1 MKIQEMSSTYIRFS
15 IIPSLC
21 YCYFISAKIPKGIP
35 RLISL
40 LPIIY
45 IFTILPL
52 YYSSPFIIGC
62 TTFSITWLSNF
73 KLLLFAFGQG
83 PLCKNGSTKMLS
95 LPIFISIAALPLR
108 MKQKNFTQ
116 KEKIPL
122 NLAGKLIF
130 FAVILEI
137 IFHHK
142 SEIHQKMVLICYCLM
157 IFLLIDILIA
167 FFNSIFRIFVG
178 LESEPPS
185 NEPYLSTSL
194 QDFWARRW
202 NLTVTNTLRLTVY
215 NPVRLVLFEVVGQ
228 EWAQGVAI
236 LATFVV
242 SGLMHELIFCYVTR
256 VSPTWEMTSFFVIH
270 GISVIVETRVKR
282 SVKDTWRIS
291 GLVSAPLTTGFV
303 MVTAFGLFFPPLIR
317 NGADEMVLEEFG
329 FCVDLIKDKMFQLV
343 SHFR

>member
-52 YYSSPFIIGC
+52 YYYSSPFVIAV

-73 KLLLFAFGQG
+73 KLLLFAFDQG
-83 PLCKNGSTKMLS
+83 PLSKNGSTKNLS
-95 LPIFISIAALPLR
+95 LPIFISMAALPLR
-108 MKQKNFTQ
+108 KKQHISTQ
-116 KEKIPL
+116 KFPL
-122 NLAGKLIF
+122 NLGSKIVLF
-130 FAVILEI
+130 SVILEI
-137 IFHHK
+137 IFHYK
-142 SEIHQKMVLICYCLM
+142 SEMHPRLVLICYCLM
-157 IFLLIDILIA
+157 IFLLIDILTDLFI
-167 FFNSIFRIFVG
+167 SIFKIFVG
-178 LESEPPS
+178 LELEPPS

-215 NPVRLVLFEVVGQ
+215 NPVRLVLFEVVGK
-228 EWAQGVAI
+228 EWAQGVAT

-242 SGLMHELIFCYVTR
+242 SGLMHELIFYYVTR
-256 VSPTWEMTSFFVIH
+256 VSPTWEMTWFFVIH

-282 SVKDTWRIS
+282 AVKDTWRIS
-291 GLVSAPLTTGFV
+291 GLVSGPLTIGFV
-303 MVTAFGLFFPPLIR
+303 VVTAFGLFFPPLIR
-317 NGADEMVLEEFG
+317 NGADDMVLEEFG
-329 FCVDLIKDKMFQLV
+329 FCVDFIKDKMFQFV
-343 SHFR
+343 SHSR